1 MEGDRSEAP
10 FEALASISS
19 ELMGDTGVTVSQ
31 EQFDSENV
39 THAMITADGTT
50 VPITLNPETG
60 QFITPDGQT
69 VQVQMASDETAFNDE
84 NETVLPDSQE
94 HDFDSTPSGSFQVIN
109 SDVNVEKP
117 ETHAPSVVIKQESVA
132 MESPSLPS
140 NVQLLQGDGGAVVS
154 YILSLKIKT
163 IWDENTVIY
172 INLNRGAKVGTI
184 Y

>member
-19 ELMGDTGVTVSQ
+19 ELMGDSGVTVSQ

-117 ETHAPSVVIKQESVA
+117 ETHTPAVVIKQESVA

-154 YILSLKIKT
+154 YILSLKNNNIERKYST
-163 IWDENTVIY
+163 
-172 INLNRGAKVGTI
+172 
-184 Y
+184 